1 MAGRAIK
8 TRRLIVAPPPLT
20 PSLKGEGDSEALT
33 PPSPLWGG
41 VRGWGYVIAEA
52 DPASGQRRMRN
63 VLNYREL
70 GLALVLIV
78 GVGVIGAYQPVFL
91 EWRNIGDILTET
103 SVLFMMAL
111 AQMVVILTRGIDL
124 SVAANLAL
132 SGMLAALV
140 SQYYPDTPLVLMI
153 LTAILSGLVLG
164 MINGALIAFLGIP
177 PIVMTLGTLAVYRGL
192 IIIIAK
198 GDQVNASEMG
208 VTFQAFPKMALLGL
222 TTPVWIAILV
232 SILFWVF
239 LNLTRAGRGL
249 YAVGG
254 NPVAARY
261 CGIDQS
267 RQELLAYS
275 ISGAVAGLC
284 GYLWVARYGVAYS
297 EIANGYELTVIAAC
311 VIGGVSIGGGVGTV
325 AGTLLGALFLGIVMT
340 ALPVL
345 QITPFWQMAISGAVI
360 LAAVVINARAE
371 KRPDKLILP
380 EARRLGRD
388 TRMLRRAR
396 A

>member
-1 MAGRAIK
+1 M
-8 TRRLIVAPPPLT
+8 
-20 PSLKGEGDSEALT
+20 KGLF
-33 PPSPLWGG
+33 
-41 VRGWGYVIAEA
+41 
-52 DPASGQRRMRN
+52 
-63 VLNYREL
+63 NYREL
-70 GLALVLIV
+70 ILASILLVGIAA
-78 GVGVIGAYQPVFL
+78 IGAYQPAFL
-91 EWRNIGDILTET
+91 RWGNISDMLTET

-140 SQYYPDTPLVLMI
+140 SQYYPEIPLVLMI
-153 LTAILSGLVLG
+153 LTGVVCGLILGLF
-164 MINGALIAFLGIP
+164 NGLLIAFLGIP
-177 PIVMTLGTLAVYRGL
+177 PIVMTLGTLAIFRGL
-192 IIIIAK
+192 IIIIAG

-208 VTFQAFPKMALLGL
+208 AAFQAFPKQIFLGL
-222 TTPVWIAILV
+222 ASPVWIAIAV
-232 SILFWVF
+232 SLLFWIF
-239 LNLTRAGRGL
+239 LNYTRAGRGL

-261 CGIDQS
+261 CGIDQR
-267 RQELLAYS
+267 RQELLAYV

-297 EIANGYELTVIAAC
+297 EIASGYELTVIAAC
-311 VIGGVSIGGGVGTV
+311 VIGGVSIGGGVGSV

-345 QITPFWQMAISGAVI
+345 QISPFWQMAISGAVI

-371 KRPDKLILP
+371 RRPDKLILP
-380 EARRLGRD
+380 EARRL
-388 TRMLRRAR
+388 RRV
-396 A
+396 